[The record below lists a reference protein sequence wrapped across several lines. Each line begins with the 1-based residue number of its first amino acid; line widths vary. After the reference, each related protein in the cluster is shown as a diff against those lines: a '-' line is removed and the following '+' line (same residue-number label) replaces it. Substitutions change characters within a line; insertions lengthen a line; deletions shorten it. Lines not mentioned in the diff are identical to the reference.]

1 MPTSNNPHIRTA
13 VGRAPS
19 RRIANQRALM
29 VTPNT
34 ISSGT
39 ASNSTPMQRVLSQS
53 YPESLKGQRQRQ
65 LLTQRSPF
73 TRPLNTRTQLQIGQS
88 QPALTLNPNS
98 IPTRYNVG
106 TMTKRAASGMG
117 VAPAPGYAPAPPSYL
132 GIRNNAL
139 QSLGIPTI
147 RKPIARPPQG
157 GIQTPGFSR
166 LLANGR
172 GIAVRPFVHK

>member
-1 MPTSNNPHIRTA
+1 MSSSNNPHVRTA
-13 VGRAPS
+13 VNRAPQ
-19 RRIANQRALM
+19 RRIGNQ
-29 VTPNT
+29 
-34 ISSGT
+34 SSLSVVPGSIRTGT
-39 ASNSTPMQRVLSQS
+39 ASNSTPMQRVLSQV

-65 LLTQRSPF
+65 ILTQRSPF

-88 QPALTLNPNS
+88 QPALTLNPGS
-98 IPTRYNVG
+98 IPARYNVG

-139 QSLGIPTI
+139 QSLGVPTI
-147 RKPIARPPQG
+147 RTAISRPPQG

>member
-1 MPTSNNPHIRTA
+1 MLTSNNPHVRTA
-13 VGRAPS
+13 VNRAPA
-19 RRIANQRALM
+19 RRIGNQPALS
-29 VTPNT
+29 VAPNT
-34 ISSGT
+34 IRSGT
-39 ASNSTPMQRVLSQS
+39 AANSTPMQRVLSQA
-53 YPESLKGQRQRQ
+53 YPEQLKGARQRQ

-88 QPALTLNPNS
+88 QPALTLNPRS
-98 IPTRYNVG
+98 IPAQYSVG

-117 VAPAPGYAPAPPSYL
+117 VAPAPGYASAPPSYL

-147 RKPIARPPQG
+147 RKPITRPPQG

-172 GIAVRPFVHK
+172 GVAVRPFVHK